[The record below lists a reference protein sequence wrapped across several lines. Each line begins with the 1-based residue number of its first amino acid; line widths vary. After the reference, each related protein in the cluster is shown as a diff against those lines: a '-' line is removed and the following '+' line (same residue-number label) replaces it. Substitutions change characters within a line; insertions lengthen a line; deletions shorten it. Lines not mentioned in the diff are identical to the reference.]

1 MDAVNIAATKFS
13 VGLGDENRQES
24 AGWLRGV
31 VVCGVRRMNEV
42 NPCRPR
48 LVLGRVT
55 NRYDTIRYDTIH
67 RGRWIAEWLACRTQ
81 AQSGLGSNRS
91 RDAVG

>member
-1 MDAVNIAATKFS
+1 LDAVNIAVTKFS
-13 VGLGDENRQES
+13 VGLGDEDRQES

-42 NPCRPR
+42 KPRRPR

-55 NRYDTIRYDTIH
+55 NRYDAIRYYT
-67 RGRWIAEWLACRTQ
+67 
-81 AQSGLGSNRS
+81 
-91 RDAVG
+91 